1 MLDLR
6 LQPVMREITDS
17 RARTRD
23 ELESLY
29 RKIVSC
35 VLLRSGLGTATDI
48 GVVREASGAH
58 FTAYICA
65 FLMVVMTARD
75 SI

>member
-6 LQPVMREITDS
+6 IHPVVQEITES

-29 RKIVSC
+29 RKLVSC
-35 VLLRSGLGTATDI
+35 ILLRSGLGTATDI
-48 GVVREASGAH
+48 GVVREATGSYY
-58 FTAYICA
+58 TA
-65 FLMVVMTARD
+65 LT
-75 SI
+75 